1 MGEDGL
7 TSLIF
12 PINPYLACDLKVSLS
27 TYCHEGEDGMLAK
40 RVITI
45 FNILDAKTRVV
56 GELNLG
62 ILDKS
67 TFGAMQPLNFHPC
80 SHNLL
85 DMENWTQLKVEIF

>member
-7 TSLIF
+7 TCLIF
-12 PINPYLACDLKVSLS
+12 PIDPYLASDLEASLS
-27 TYCHEGEDGMLAK
+27 TYCHEGDDGIVAE

-67 TFGAMQPLNFHPC
+67 TFGAMPPSNFLPC
-80 SHNLL
+80 SHNLIDIEKL
-85 DMENWTQLKVEIF
+85 DSTQS

>member
-7 TSLIF
+7 TGLIF
-12 PINPYLACDLKVSLS
+12 PINPYLSSNLKAS
-27 TYCHEGEDGMLAK
+27 TYCHEGEDGMVAK

-56 GELNLG
+56 VELNLG

-67 TFGAMQPLNFHPC
+67 TFGAMPPSNFLPW

-85 DMENWTQLKVEIF
+85 DMEKLDPTQS

>member
-7 TSLIF
+7 TCLIF
-12 PINPYLACDLKVSLS
+12 SINPYLASYLEVSLS
-27 TYCHEGEDGMLAK
+27 KYCHEGEDGMVAK

-62 ILDKS
+62 ILDVYFWGNATYELS
-67 TFGAMQPLNFHPC
+67 PL
-80 SHNLL
+80 L
-85 DMENWTQLKVEIF
+85 T